1 MGHKKVWHLREQILP
16 HLLFWISCTACLTVL
31 FTVGLPSYT
40 IGFSLVMMLLP
51 VHILYFYTVRNILI
65 PKFLFKRRCVLLGI
79 SLVLI
84 MSLCALLY
92 RLIEIIFADP
102 YLYEK
107 LRRFNPTFKW
117 KKIEGSF
124 SQQLFNKQYMI
135 HALEQSNS
143 VVWIG
148 LVIKFV
154 GMWFERKQ
162 VALSSELNFLKA
174 QIHPHFLFNTLNNLY
189 SLTLNNSP
197 NSPAVV
203 LGLSEILRYMLYE
216 CNSDLVPLKRD
227 IEIIKSYVTLE
238 KIRYEDRLD
247 LNLNISGDILNKSIA
262 PLLMIPLIENAF
274 KHGASEMT
282 EDAWINIDLDV
293 QGNRL
298 KFKVSNGQPAKKA
311 NDSRSHFEKIGVS
324 NVRKRLELIYP
335 GSYTFTIYD
344 EEDIYVAIL
353 EIILDSQL
361 LPTVNKRDK
370 HNDQI
375 NKVS

>member
-1 MGHKKVWHLREQILP
+1 MGYKKVWHLRKQILP
-16 HLLFWISCTACLTVL
+16 HLLFWIACTACLTLL

-40 IGFSLVMMLLP
+40 IGFSLVLMLLP
-51 VHILYFYTVRNILI
+51 VHILYFYTVRNVLV
-65 PKFLFKRRCVLLGI
+65 PRFLFTRRCLLLGI
-79 SLVLI
+79 SLIFI

-92 RLIEIIFADP
+92 RLIEILFADP

-107 LRRFNPTFKW
+107 LRRLNPEFKW

-124 SQQLFNKQYMI
+124 SQQLWNKQYMML
-135 HALEQSNS
+135 ALEQSNS

-189 SLTLNNSP
+189 SLTLKNSP
-197 NSPAVV
+197 DSPEVV

-227 IEIIKSYVTLE
+227 IEIIKSYIKLE

-282 EDAWINIDLDV
+282 EGAWINIDLEV
-293 QGNRL
+293 SGNRL
-298 KFKVSNGQPAKKA
+298 KFKVSNGRPPKEG

-335 GSYTFTIYD
+335 GSYDFTIYD
-344 EEDIYVAIL
+344 EEEIYVAIL
-353 EIILDSQL
+353 EI
-361 LPTVNKRDK
+361 
-370 HNDQI
+370 